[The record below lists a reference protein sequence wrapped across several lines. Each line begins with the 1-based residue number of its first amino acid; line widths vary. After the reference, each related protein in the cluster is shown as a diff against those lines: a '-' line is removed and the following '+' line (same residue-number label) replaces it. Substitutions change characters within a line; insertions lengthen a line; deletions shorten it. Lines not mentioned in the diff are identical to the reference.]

1 MDRKIDFLFLGSI
14 VNDKKLKEY
23 IELYSMEIQPAGVS
37 FVVEVTQL
45 NKSIRVRSIC
55 IILLHTWQGGFT

>member
-45 NKSIRVRSIC
+45 NKSIRYVSACRSR
-55 IILLHTWQGGFT
+55 